1 MSMDTLKVILAD
13 DHEVVRAGIRRVL
26 EEIENIQVIAE
37 VGDGKSLIQ
46 EIQHRMPDLIL
57 IDVTMPDF
65 DPIPAIHFIRL
76 NFPDIKILVVSAY
89 DDNVY
94 VQGLLSAGVH
104 GYHLKDQ
111 PLNDLKLAI
120 QRVLNG
126 EHWIS
131 GPLIG
136 KLVHALSN
144 SSTPGLTPR
153 QQEILLYLWEG
164 KDNQQ
169 IARLTGLSVKTIE
182 NHLTRLYRL
191 LNVQSRLEAVNYLNQ
206 HPELLGQHTPSS
218 PNLPERT
225 SKTDYPI
232 SVLIVDDNPRFRQ
245 QLAHVIGKIN
255 THVSIY
261 ESGDISSAVMIA
273 QKIKPLVGF
282 IDVVLRGDENG
293 IQCTRRVR
301 AVSPQ
306 TRVVLISAYPDR
318 EFHRLGMEAGAVA
331 FIDKKDLDVKTL
343 KTILEDCISSA
354 VTLS

>member
-1 MSMDTLKVILAD
+1 MSVFRVLLAD

-26 EEIENIQVIAE
+26 EEIDNLQVVAE
-37 VGDGKSLIQ
+37 VGDGKALKEAIQ
-46 EIQHRMPDLIL
+46 KHLPDLVL

-65 DPIPAIHFIRL
+65 DPIPAIHSIRL
-76 NFPDIKILVVSAY
+76 SYPNLKILVVSAY

-111 PLNDLKLAI
+111 PLNDLKLAV
-120 QRVLNG
+120 QRVLSG

-131 GPLIG
+131 SPLIG

-182 NHLTRLYRL
+182 NHLTRLYRI

-206 HPELLGQHTPSS
+206 HPELLGHHAPPS
-218 PNLPERT
+218 PNNLERP
-225 SKTDYPI
+225 SQANYPFG
-232 SVLIVDDNPRFRQ
+232 VLIVDDNPRFRQ
-245 QLAHVIGKIN
+245 QLAHVIGKLNASI
-255 THVSIY
+255 SIY
-261 ESGDISSAVMIA
+261 ESGDIASAVMIA
-273 QKIKPLVGF
+273 QKIKPLVAF
-282 IDVVLRGDENG
+282 IDVVLRGEENG

-301 AVSPQ
+301 SVSPQ
-306 TRVVLISAYPDR
+306 TRTVLISAYPDR

-343 KTILEDCISSA
+343 KTILEDCISSTMA
-354 VTLS
+354 LS

>member
-1 MSMDTLKVILAD
+1 MKPFRVLLAD

-26 EEIENIQVIAE
+26 EEIENIQVVAE
-37 VGDGKSLIQ
+37 VGDGKTLQQ
-46 EIQHRMPDLIL
+46 EIARQLPDLIL

-65 DPIPAIHFIRL
+65 DPISAIHSIRL
-76 NFPDIKILVVSAY
+76 NYPTLKILVVSAY

-111 PLNDLKLAI
+111 PLNDLKLAV
-120 QRVLNG
+120 QRVLSG
-126 EHWIS
+126 DHWIS
-131 GPLIG
+131 SPLIG

-144 SSTPGLTPR
+144 SSIPGLTPR

-206 HPELLGQHTPSS
+206 HPELLGQHNPTSHNSPEHSS
-218 PNLPERT
+218 KSDFPVA
-225 SKTDYPI
+225 
-232 SVLIVDDNPRFRQ
+232 VLIVDDNPRFRQ
-245 QLAHVIGKIN
+245 QLAHVMGKIN
-255 THVSIY
+255 NHLSVY
-261 ESGDISSAVMIA
+261 ESGDITSAVLIS
-273 QKIKPLVGF
+273 QKIKPLVAF

-293 IQCTRRVR
+293 IQCTRRIR

-343 KTILEDCISSA
+343 RTILEDCISTTTS
-354 VTLS
+354 SS